1 MLKPVE
7 VRALDGYRLWLRYAD
22 DTEGEVNLSHLAG
35 KGVFKVWADRD
46 IFAAVQIGARGAL
59 EWPGDIDLCP
69 DALYLPPAIIA
80 GSLPPRATGM
90 VAEWASL
97 HQRELMTAWQSA
109 THHEPVTKI
118 DPLP

>member
-1 MLKPVE
+1 MPELSRFYGIVIKM
-7 VRALDGYRLWLRYAD
+7 YFD
-22 DTEGEVNLSHLAG
+22 DHPPPHFPAEYGEYEAVLSIETL
-35 KGVFKVWADRD
+35 
-46 IFAAVQIGARGAL
+46 
-59 EWPGDIDLCP
+59 
-69 DALYLPPAIIA
+69 AIIA

-97 HQRELMTAWQSA
+97 HQRELMTAWRSA